1 MCLHTADGPA
11 DETNVT
17 LTITNTSAEFTKLGR
32 CAASGMLLQLGGAA
46 VTLCGCTAAGSACH

>member
-1 MCLHTADGPA
+1 LCLAAADGPA

-32 CAASGMLLQLGGAA
+32 CVLADALVLQL
-46 VTLCGCTAAGSACH
+46 LSCCWL